1 VTALRRPDS
10 AARPGKS
17 DAGPATSSSRQ
28 WAGGPSAREYGRSR
42 SQQGGSSPQGRGDEN
57 QGWAVL
63 SYLFAG
69 MIFYGG
75 VGWLIGRWTHLS
87 FLFPVGML
95 TGLVLGIVLILY
107 RYGKA

>member
-1 VTALRRPDS
+1 VTALRRPDN
-10 AARPGKS
+10 AARPGKE

-28 WAGGPSAREYGRSR
+28 EPA
-42 SQQGGSSPQGRGDEN
+42 SPRQGRDGGGEN
-57 QGWAVL
+57 EGWAVL
-63 SYLFAG
+63 SYLIAG

-75 VGWLIGRWTHLS
+75 LGWLIGQWAHLS

>member
-1 VTALRRPDS
+1 VTALRRPDN
-10 AARPGKS
+10 AARPGKE

-28 WAGGPSAREYGRSR
+28 EVEGPSDSR
-42 SQQGGSSPQGRGDEN
+42 QGQGSSDEN
-57 QGWAVL
+57 EGWAVF
-63 SYLFAG
+63 SYLIAG

-75 VGWLIGRWTHLS
+75 LGWLIGHWTQLS